1 MKKEI
6 YKNGPIAC
14 GVDATPIH
22 KYDGKIFDDPS
33 AAKSTNHIISIV
45 GWDFD
50 EKLNK

>member
-14 GVDATPIH
+14 GVYSTAIH
-22 KYDGKIFDDPS
+22 KYDGSILDVPDAEKYH
-33 AAKSTNHIISIV
+33 THVISIV